1 MYNILITGGAGY
13 IGSELINKLIS
24 LEQYNITVIDKMIFG
39 QNSLNEFL
47 KEKIYIDKRG
57 CEKFSGYKK
66 SLYQVAIL

>member
-47 KEKIYIDKRG
+47 KEKN
-57 CEKFSGYKK
+57 
-66 SLYQVAIL
+66 LH